1 MSHTLISHII
11 LSILVLSCIID
22 SFLLRRKLERLE
34 DLNCEHIQA
43 IGCLFKIV
51 SGECKMEKITIEVG
65 ADKPKAVKAEEKVCK
80 CAETK
85 QEEKKPAK
93 TCKKAATKKKGA
105 K

>member
-1 MSHTLISHII
+1 
-11 LSILVLSCIID
+11 
-22 SFLLRRKLERLE
+22 
-34 DLNCEHIQA
+34 
-43 IGCLFKIV
+43 
-51 SGECKMEKITIEVG
+51 MEKITIEVG

-93 TCKKAATKKKGA
+93 TCRKTATKKKGA